1 MRFVNSWRYCS
12 GGLSEILEMRGIAGD
27 FFTLP
32 IKKGRI
38 FKIICKLKPHGILIF
53 HIGCSEDGREPS
65 FGIWE
70 RKECTDGHNS
80 FSFGFKRIIPI
91 GVVNANNWFHD
102 AKGKRDLERTVK
114 AFNDWRSCDEIVS
127 FSCNTTDEDMGRSVN
142 VHLRFKAGVL
152 QEIED
157 IEDLQEEPFAGRLIG
172 FKGSA
177 LDYFINRVKKLRMK
191 KFYPTP
197 KDLNRLL
204 VSQGLTIEGLIT
216 EFYNLYQQSSN
227 GMTVQPYHPR

>member
-1 MRFVNSWRYCS
+1 MNAKPKLHIFYRHVHIKADKLSRDPNKSRPPWFSHENCFRNLLETIKSDVSGNNVNLTVMY
-12 GGLSEILEMRGIAGD
+12 
-27 FFTLP
+27 
-32 IKKGRI
+32 
-38 FKIICKLKPHGILIF
+38 
-53 HIGCSEDGREPS
+53 DG
-65 FGIWE
+65 
-70 RKECTDGHNS
+70 T
-80 FSFGFKRIIPI
+80 
-91 GVVNANNWFHD
+91 
-102 AKGKRDLERTVK
+102 
-114 AFNDWRSCDEIVS
+114 
-127 FSCNTTDEDMGRSVN
+127 
-142 VHLRFKAGVL
+142 
-152 QEIED
+152 